1 MAAGGYQNLLRRY
14 SGYAR
19 IYDRRWARYSEET
32 LGRTLI
38 AIPAASYPRVH
49 VDVACGTGLLAAK
62 IRERWPQATII
73 GVDVT
78 QEMLEKARQRLPED
92 RLTQWRQGQAE
103 QLPVESGIA
112 DVVTCTNAFHL
123 VQDAPAALAE
133 IHRVLKPGGTLVIV
147 DWSTDKPSM
156 RWRAALMKLVDRH
169 PRHLRRVDELA
180 ILIQQAGFSIE
191 LRDQFT
197 APGHWGMLV
206 VRARAAATPAPD
218 TPLQGS
224 RKSLGLSAGTV

>member
-1 MAAGGYQNLLRRY
+1 MAAGGYQNLLQRY

-32 LGRTLI
+32 LGRTLL
-38 AIPAASYPRVH
+38 AIPEVAHPRVF
-49 VDVACGTGLLAAK
+49 VDVACGTGLLGGR

-78 QEMLEKARQRLPED
+78 TEMLDKARERLPED
-92 RLTQWRQGQAE
+92 EFTQWRQGQAE

-112 DVVTCTNAFHL
+112 DVLTCTNAFHL

-133 IHRVLKPGGTLVIV
+133 FRRVLKPGGTLVIV
-147 DWSTDKPSM
+147 DWSTDRTSM

-169 PRHLRRVDELA
+169 PRQLRRVDELA
-180 ILIQQAGFSIE
+180 TLILGAGFSIE

-197 APGHWGMLV
+197 APGRWGMMV
-206 VRARAAATPAPD
+206 VRARSGGVSPASP
-218 TPLQGS
+218 QRVARNGV
-224 RKSLGLSAGTV
+224 KLSPETV